1 MLNKINNFI
10 LKKPVLFGGL
20 LFLLLS
26 FLFNIIEILIF
37 KSAHIN
43 DIIHIFPTIFV
54 YEPIINIL
62 GGFKL
67 NQIYYIPLACIIDF
81 LIGLALSFVLSK
93 FKYTKNHFLISLI
106 ITFLIYCFFITI
118 QWLPII

>member
-1 MLNKINNFI
+1 MLNKINTFI

-37 KSAHIN
+37 KSTHIK

-62 GGFKL
+62 GAIRL
-67 NQIYYIPLACIIDF
+67 NRI
-81 LIGLALSFVLSK
+81 
-93 FKYTKNHFLISLI
+93 
-106 ITFLIYCFFITI
+106 
-118 QWLPII
+118 

>member
-1 MLNKINNFI
+1 M
-10 LKKPVLFGGL
+10 LFGGL

-43 DIIHIFPTIFV
+43 DIIHIFPTILV

-81 LIGLALSFVLSK
+81 LIGLCLSFILSK
-93 FKYTKNHFLISLI
+93 FKYIKKHFFISLI
-106 ITFLIYCFFITI
+106 IIFFIYWFFITF

>member
-20 LFLLLS
+20 FFLLLS
-26 FLFNIIEILIF
+26 FLFNMIEILIF
-37 KSAHIN
+37 KSAHIH
-43 DIIHIFPTIFV
+43 DIIHIFPTILV

-106 ITFLIYCFFITI
+106 IIFFIYWFFVTF

>member
-26 FLFNIIEILIF
+26 FVIHLIEIRNY
-37 KSAHIN
+37 KSAHLN
-43 DIIHIFPTIFV
+43 DISHIFPTILV

-81 LIGLALSFVLSK
+81 LIGLFLSFILSK

-106 ITFLIYCFFITI
+106 IIFFIYWFFVTF

>member
-1 MLNKINNFI
+1 MINKINNFI
-10 LKKPVLFGGL
+10 LKSPVLFGGV

-26 FLFNIIEILIF
+26 FIFNMVEILIF

-43 DIIHIFPTIFV
+43 DIIHICPTILV
-54 YEPIINIL
+54 YEPIINAL

-81 LIGLALSFVLSK
+81 FIGLALSFILGK
-93 FKYTKNHFLISLI
+93 FKYTKNYFFISLI
-106 ITFLIYCFFITI
+106 IIFLIYWFFITF

>member
-20 LFLLLS
+20 LILLLS
-26 FLFNIIEILIF
+26 FLFNIIEILIL

-43 DIIHIFPTIFV
+43 DIIHIFPTILV

-81 LIGLALSFVLSK
+81 LIGLFLSFILSK
-93 FKYTKNHFLISLI
+93 FKYTKNHLLISLI
-106 ITFLIYCFFITI
+106 ITFLIYWFFVTF

>member
-26 FLFNIIEILIF
+26 FIFNMIEILIF

-43 DIIHIFPTIFV
+43 DIIHIFPTILV
-54 YEPIINIL
+54 YEPIINAL
-62 GGFKL
+62 EGLKL
-67 NQIYYIPLACIIDF
+67 NPIYYIPLSCIIDF
-81 LIGLALSFVLSK
+81 LIGLVLSFILSK
-93 FKYTKNHFLISLI
+93 FKYIKNHFLISLI
-106 ITFLIYCFFITI
+106 ITFLIYWFFLTF
-118 QWLPII
+118 QWIPII

>member
-1 MLNKINNFI
+1 M
-10 LKKPVLFGGL
+10 LFGGL

-43 DIIHIFPTIFV
+43 DIIHIFPTILV

-81 LIGLALSFVLSK
+81 LIGLFLSFILSK
-93 FKYTKNHFLISLI
+93 FKYTKNNLLISLI
-106 ITFLIYCFFITI
+106 ITFLIYWFFVTF

>member
-1 MLNKINNFI
+1 MLKKINNFI

-20 LFLLLS
+20 FFLLLS
-26 FLFNIIEILIF
+26 FIFNMIEILIF

-43 DIIHIFPTIFV
+43 DIIHIFPTILV
-54 YEPIINIL
+54 YEPIINAL
-62 GGFKL
+62 EGLKL

-81 LIGLALSFVLSK
+81 LIGLALSFILSK
-93 FKYTKNHFLISLI
+93 FKYIKKHFFISLI
-106 ITFLIYCFFITI
+106 IIFFIYWFFITF

>member
-1 MLNKINNFI
+1 MLNKINNFN

-81 LIGLALSFVLSK
+81 LIGLFLSFILSK
-93 FKYTKNHFLISLI
+93 FKYTKNHLLISLI
-106 ITFLIYCFFITI
+106 ITFLIYWFFVTF

>member
-20 LFLLLS
+20 FFLLLS
-26 FLFNIIEILIF
+26 FIFNMIEILIF

-43 DIIHIFPTIFV
+43 DIIHIFPTILV
-54 YEPIINIL
+54 YEPIINAL
-62 GGFKL
+62 EGLKL

-81 LIGLALSFVLSK
+81 LIGLVLGFILIK
-93 FKYTKNHFLISLI
+93 FKYIKNHFLISLI
-106 ITFLIYCFFITI
+106 ITFLIYWFFLTF
-118 QWLPII
+118 QWIPII

>member
-43 DIIHIFPTIFV
+43 DIIHIFRT
-54 YEPIINIL
+54 IINIL

-106 ITFLIYCFFITI
+106 IIFFIYWFFVTF

>member
-43 DIIHIFPTIFV
+43 DIIHIFPTILV

-81 LIGLALSFVLSK
+81 LIGLFLSFILSK
-93 FKYTKNHFLISLI
+93 FKYTKNHLLISLI
-106 ITFLIYCFFITI
+106 ITFLIYWF
-118 QWLPII
+118 L